1 MKLLCNSKTKTIQPI
16 ILLILKSKI
25 IKHLL
30 PLYKLNKK
38 KNNHKAKLKVYK
50 TKFSMQ
56 K

>member
-1 MKLLCNSKTKTIQPI
+1 MKLLCNSKTKTIQLI
-16 ILLILKSKI
+16 ILLILKLKI

-30 PLYKLNKK
+30 ALNKLNKK
-38 KNNHKAKLKVYK
+38 MNNHKAKVKVCK